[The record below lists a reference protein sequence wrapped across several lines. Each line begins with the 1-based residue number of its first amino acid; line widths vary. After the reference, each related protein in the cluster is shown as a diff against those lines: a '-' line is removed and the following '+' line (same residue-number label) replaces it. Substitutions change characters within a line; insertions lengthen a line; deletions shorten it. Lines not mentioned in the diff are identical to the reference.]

1 MTMVSAIQPTQSR
14 RPAWIEN
21 AELLCAAL
29 TVFLSPMNHFRLDFV
44 YFTASDAAALA
55 CLFLMTIQGRIPTRP
70 FGDATPIWMGGYGLL
85 VTGLIIS
92 SIAAAVVWETVT
104 VVGQYTF
111 ALFILP
117 LVLGGRSREQAL
129 MLVKVLILSIC
140 VVMLFGFYVVHVTGP
155 DPAYDFMSISGRM
168 RSLVERENELAALG
182 AITATLACGMYLL
195 QRMTLLS
202 LLLALGI
209 VGYGILLTG
218 SNTGLGCTAIGLL
231 VLVVFS
237 GSPRLVSIFS
247 LIVMVGTAVLMIKGT
262 AMLPPIFQ
270 ERVLGALTS
279 GDLNAAGTFTDRL
292 QLVKEA
298 FQIAGDNALIGL
310 GAEQFRLISVF
321 QAPVHNTYLLL
332 LCEGGILSL
341 LGLVLLLIAGLYL
354 CLVCLASSRMRVI
367 GTLILAVLLIYAL
380 MLNTFPHF
388 YGRFWNVPLILLMTL
403 GASALSERAPAL
415 NQRQT

>member
-1 MTMVSAIQPTQSR
+1 MAVAPISAT
-14 RPAWIEN
+14 RPGTGWVRD
-21 AELLCAAL
+21 AEFLCAVL
-29 TVFLSPMNHFRLDFV
+29 VVFLSPMNHFRLDAI

-55 CLFLMTIQGRIPTRP
+55 CLFLLTIQGRIPTRP
-70 FGDATPIWMGGYGLL
+70 FGEATPIWLAGYALL
-85 VTGLIIS
+85 ITGLIMGS
-92 SIAAAVVWETVT
+92 VAAAAVWEAVT

-111 ALFILP
+111 SLFILP
-117 LVLGGRSREQAL
+117 LVVGGRSREQCLVMVKAL
-129 MLVKVLILSIC
+129 IMSVCL
-140 VVMLFGFYVVHVTGP
+140 VMLFGFYVVHVTGP
-155 DPAYDFMSISGRM
+155 DPAYDFISISGRM

-195 QRMTLLS
+195 QRLALLP

-209 VGYGILLTG
+209 LGYGILLTG
-218 SNTGLGCTAIGLL
+218 SNTGLGCTALGLL
-231 VLVVFS
+231 VLLVFS
-237 GSPRLVSIFS
+237 GSPRLISIFA
-247 LIVMVGTAVLMIKGT
+247 LILMACTAVLMIKGT

-298 FQIAGDNALIGL
+298 FAIARDTPLIGL
-310 GAEQFRLISVF
+310 GAEQFRTVSVF

-332 LCEGGILSL
+332 LCEGGVLSL

-354 CLVCLASSRMRVI
+354 SLFCLASSQTRIV
-367 GTLILAVLLIYAL
+367 GTLILAVLLIYFM

-403 GASALSERAPAL
+403 GAACLPGAAPSL
-415 NQRQT
+415 HKSPT